1 MRASLSI
8 LGLYQRDPTLFDELE
23 LPGDM
28 NKDVLIDSI
37 LYEAAS
43 LEAYYPDPN
52 FMKFMIGRWSF
63 MNQNVWQKLYDTTV
77 LEYNPIYN
85 YDRTEEWTENEKM
98 LDGRTA
104 ASTETETRNLATGE
118 TETRNLATGETS
130 RTDSNGDVTT
140 TGTMKT
146 ELNVSGYNEVT
157 FSPSEETI
165 ETPDTMTSNNVIVDG
180 TRNATD
186 TGTVSIDKKDTG
198 TVSIDKK
205 DTESLDRKRDNL
217 RTGRAFGNIGV
228 TTTQQMIQQ
237 ERETV
242 LFNMYKVITD
252 SFVDRFCLMVY
263 T

>member
-63 MNQNVWQKLYDTTV
+63 MNQSIWQKLYDTTV

-98 LDGRTA
+98 LDNRTA
-104 ASTETETRNLATGE
+104 AGNELETRNLKS
-118 TETRNLATGETS
+118 GETS

-157 FSPSEETI
+157 FTPSEETI

-180 TRNATD
+180 TRDST
-186 TGTVSIDKKDTG
+186 DTG

>member
-1 MRASLSI
+1 
-8 LGLYQRDPTLFDELE
+8 
-23 LPGDM
+23 M

-63 MNQNVWQKLYDTTV
+63 MNQSIWQKLYDTTV

-104 ASTETETRNLATGE
+104 ASTETETRNLK
-118 TETRNLATGETS
+118 TGETS

-157 FSPSEETI
+157 FTPSEETI

-180 TRNATD
+180 TRDSTN
-186 TGTVSIDKKDTG
+186 TG

-242 LFNMYKVITD
+242 TFNMYKVITD

>member
-1 MRASLSI
+1 
-8 LGLYQRDPTLFDELE
+8 
-23 LPGDM
+23 M
-28 NKDVLIDSI
+28 NKDVLIDNI

-63 MNQNVWQKLYDTTV
+63 MNQSVWQKLYDTTV
-77 LEYNPIYN
+77 LDYNPIYN

-104 ASTETETRNLATGE
+104 ASTETETRNLK
-118 TETRNLATGETS
+118 TGETS

-157 FSPSEETI
+157 FTPSEETI

-180 TRNATD
+180 TRD
-186 TGTVSIDKKDTG
+186 SINTG

-242 LFNMYKVITD
+242 TFNMYKVITD

>member
-8 LGLYQRDPTLFDELE
+8 LGLYQREPTLFDELE

-63 MNQNVWQKLYDTTV
+63 MNQSIWQKLYDTTV

-104 ASTETETRNLATGE
+104 ASTETETRNLK
-118 TETRNLATGETS
+118 TGETS
-130 RTDSNGDVTT
+130 RTDSNGDFTT

-157 FSPSEETI
+157 FTPSEETI

-180 TRNATD
+180 TRDFIN
-186 TGTVSIDKKDTG
+186 TG

-242 LFNMYKVITD
+242 TFNMYKVITD

>member
-8 LGLYQRDPTLFDELE
+8 LGLYQSDPTLFDELE

-63 MNQNVWQKLYDTTV
+63 MNQSVWQKLYDTTV
-77 LEYNPIYN
+77 LEYNPIFN
-85 YDRTEEWTENEKM
+85 YDRTEEWSENEQM
-98 LDGRTA
+98 LDKRTLTG
-104 ASTETETRNLATGE
+104 TER
-118 TETRNLATGETS
+118 ETS
-130 RTDSNGDVTT
+130 TDNSRGEIRSS
-140 TGTMKT
+140 GTVQS
-146 ELNVSGYNEVT
+146 ELNVSGYNESSYV
-157 FSPSEETI
+157 PREQTI
-165 ETPDTMTSNNVIVDG
+165 ETPDTLTSN
-180 TRNATD
+180 TSETD
-186 TGTVSIDKKDTG
+186 RIVSIDKN
-198 TVSIDKK
+198 
-205 DTESLDRKRDNL
+205 DTENMDRKRDNI

-252 SFVDRFCLMVY
+252 SFIERFCLMIY

>member
-63 MNQNVWQKLYDTTV
+63 MNQSVWQKLYDTTV
-77 LEYNPIYN
+77 LDYNPIYN

-104 ASTETETRNLATGE
+104 ASTETETRNLK
-118 TETRNLATGETS
+118 TGETS

-157 FSPSEETI
+157 FTPSEETI

-180 TRNATD
+180 TRD
-186 TGTVSIDKKDTG
+186 SINTG

-242 LFNMYKVITD
+242 TFNMYKVITD

>member
-28 NKDVLIDSI
+28 NKDVLIDNI

-63 MNQNVWQKLYDTTV
+63 MNQSIWQKLYDTTV

-104 ASTETETRNLATGE
+104 ASTETETRNLK
-118 TETRNLATGETS
+118 TGETS

-180 TRNATD
+180 TRDSTN
-186 TGTVSIDKKDTG
+186 TG

-242 LFNMYKVITD
+242 TFNMYKVITD

>member
-1 MRASLSI
+1 MRATLSI
-8 LGLYQRDPTLFDELE
+8 LGLYQREPTLFDELE
-23 LPGDM
+23 LPTGM
-28 NKDVLIDSI
+28 KKDVLIDNI

-43 LEAYYPDPN
+43 LEAYYPDPS

-63 MNQNVWQKLYDTTV
+63 MNQSIWQKLYDTTV

-157 FSPSEETI
+157 FTPSEETI

-180 TRNATD
+180 TRNA
-186 TGTVSIDKKDTG
+186 IDTG

-242 LFNMYKVITD
+242 TFNMYKVITD

>member
-1 MRASLSI
+1 MRATLSI
-8 LGLYQRDPTLFDELE
+8 LGLYQREPTLFDELE
-23 LPGDM
+23 LPAGM
-28 NKDVLIDSI
+28 KKDVLIDNI

-43 LEAYYPDPN
+43 LEAYYPDPS

-77 LEYNPIYN
+77 LDYNPIYN

-104 ASTETETRNLATGE
+104 TSAETETRNLK
-118 TETRNLATGETS
+118 TGETS

-157 FSPSEETI
+157 FTPSEETI

-180 TRNATD
+180 TRDST
-186 TGTVSIDKKDTG
+186 DTG

>member
-63 MNQNVWQKLYDTTV
+63 MNQSVWQKLYDTTV

-104 ASTETETRNLATGE
+104 ASTETETRNLK
-118 TETRNLATGETS
+118 TGETS

-157 FSPSEETI
+157 FTPSEETI

-180 TRNATD
+180 TRDSTN
-186 TGTVSIDKKDTG
+186 TG

-242 LFNMYKVITD
+242 TFNMYKVITD